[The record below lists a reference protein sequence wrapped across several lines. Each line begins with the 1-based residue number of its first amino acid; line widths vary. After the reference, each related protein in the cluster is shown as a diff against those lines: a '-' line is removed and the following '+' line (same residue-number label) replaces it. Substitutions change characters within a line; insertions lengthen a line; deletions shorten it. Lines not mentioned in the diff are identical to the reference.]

1 VADIKL
7 DDITEGERAV
17 GACYHAVAQNGPR
30 LVTFAVKTRTRDAS
44 LTTSLRAVIASL
56 DRELP
61 LFDVR
66 PMDELVER
74 SLLNRKAPAQLAL
87 GFGAVALVLS
97 AVGLYG
103 VLAYLVAQRRR
114 EIGIRLALGSSTRAV
129 FDLVLREG
137 LLLLGVGFVAGGVG
151 AFLLR
156 SSLESQ
162 LFGVKAADPRVLLG
176 ASVVLLVVALAAC
189 ALPARRA
196 TRIDPRMVL
205 E

>member
-1 VADIKL
+1 M
-7 DDITEGERAV
+7 
-17 GACYHAVAQNGPR
+17 AQYGSR
-30 LVTFAVKTRTRDAS
+30 LVTFAIKTAGRGDA
-44 LTTSLRAVIASL
+44 LTPALRSTIASL
-56 DRELP
+56 DPELP
-61 LFDVR
+61 LFDAR

-74 SLLNRKAPAQLAL
+74 SLRNRRAPAQLAL
-87 GFGAVALVLS
+87 GFGAVALVLA

-103 VLAYLVAQRRR
+103 VLAYLVTQRRR

-137 LLLLGVGFVAGGVG
+137 LLLLGVGFAAGAAG

-176 ASVVLLVVALAAC
+176 ASVLLLVVALVAC